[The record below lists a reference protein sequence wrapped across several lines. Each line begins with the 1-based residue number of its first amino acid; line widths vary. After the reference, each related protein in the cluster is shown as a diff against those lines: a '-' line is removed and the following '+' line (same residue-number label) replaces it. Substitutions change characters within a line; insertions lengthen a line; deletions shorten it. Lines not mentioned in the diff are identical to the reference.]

1 MLYTAFLNTGGRIIH
16 DAFIHTVDNGSA
28 VLLDT
33 PTQGF
38 QEVKAHVLRYKLR
51 AALSVDDVT
60 PEWRVWVKLPA
71 SGDAAPNIGES
82 FLWTVDPRLPVR
94 LSLVSTR
101 MVVDVPREQD

>member
-38 QEVKAHVLRYKLR
+38 QEVKAHVVPMPGATLSAEALGAWCAEALAYYKVPSHWEIRETPLPR
-51 AALSVDDVT
+51 TPTGKIVKAALDDPSALT
-60 PEWRVWVKLPA
+60 FTDD
-71 SGDAAPNIGES
+71 DA
-82 FLWTVDPRLPVR
+82 
-94 LSLVSTR
+94 
-101 MVVDVPREQD
+101 